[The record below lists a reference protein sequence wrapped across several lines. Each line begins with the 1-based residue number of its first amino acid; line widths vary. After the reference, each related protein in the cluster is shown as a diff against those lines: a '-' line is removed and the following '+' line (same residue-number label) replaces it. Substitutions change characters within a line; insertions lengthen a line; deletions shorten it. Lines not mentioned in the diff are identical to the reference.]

1 MVKLAMIQQKKN
13 QQNKLREHHEV
24 FYFMKNQIVR
34 AKCID
39 MSVDGQGIAKAGDLV
54 VFVKE
59 MIVGE
64 EADVKIIAEKK
75 NYAFGIIDKLI
86 VESPYRIK
94 SDCPISY
101 KCGGCDYRYINY
113 DFQLKL
119 KKDVLIN
126 TLKDFKV
133 NDIIKDDNPYYYRN
147 KVQIPVKDHQMGFYR
162 KFSNDVVV
170 FDDCLIE
177 SKIANEIIAD
187 LKKILIEAKLDKYF
201 RHILIKHGKGTN
213 EVMVGFIVNSFDIAL
228 SNVVDYLVSK
238 YPNIKSIIMN
248 LNDKDTNVILG
259 KEEKVLYGNDYIYD
273 IYDGIKVKLSLK
285 SFYQVNYEQMLKL
298 YAKIKEFSNV
308 SKNDDV
314 LDLYCGIG
322 TISLYMARFAKHVT
336 GVEIVEAAVNNAR
349 DNAKMNNMN
358 NVDFVLADASKNMD
372 EYIKGKDIVIVDPP
386 RKGISKE
393 LIDSII
399 KNDIKHL
406 VYVSCNPA
414 TLARDLDILKQHYNI
429 GEIQPVDMFGFT
441 THVECVTVLN
451 KK

>member
-1 MVKLAMIQQKKN
+1 
-13 QQNKLREHHEV
+13 
-24 FYFMKNQIVR
+24 MKNQIVR

-213 EVMVGFIVNSFDIAL
+213 EVMVGFIVNSFDIDL
-228 SNVVDYLVSK
+228 SNVVDYLVEK

-349 DNAKMNNMN
+349 DNAKMNNMD

-399 KNDIKHL
+399 KNDIKRL

>member
-1 MVKLAMIQQKKN
+1 
-13 QQNKLREHHEV
+13 
-24 FYFMKNQIVR
+24 MKNQIVR

-213 EVMVGFIVNSFDIAL
+213 EVMVGFIVNSFDIDL

-399 KNDIKHL
+399 KNDIKRL

-441 THVECVTVLN
+441 THVECATVLN

>member
-1 MVKLAMIQQKKN
+1 
-13 QQNKLREHHEV
+13 
-24 FYFMKNQIVR
+24 MKNEIVR

-187 LKKILIEAKLDKYF
+187 LKKILIEAKLDKYL

-213 EVMVGFIVNSFDIAL
+213 EVMVGFIVNSFDIDL
-228 SNVVDYLVSK
+228 SNVVDYLVEK

-349 DNAKMNNMN
+349 DNAKINNMD

-393 LIDSII
+393 LIGSII
-399 KNDIKHL
+399 KNDIKRL

>member
-1 MVKLAMIQQKKN
+1 
-13 QQNKLREHHEV
+13 
-24 FYFMKNQIVR
+24 MKNEILQ

-54 VFVKE
+54 IFVKG

-64 EADVKIIAEKK
+64 VANVKIIAEKK

-113 DFQLKL
+113 DYQLKL

-126 TLKDFKV
+126 TLNGFEV
-133 NDIIKDDNPYYYRN
+133 NDIIKDNNPYYYRN

-177 SKIANEIIAD
+177 SKVANEILAD
-187 LKKILIEAKLDKYF
+187 LKVILVEKKLDKNI
-201 RHILIKHGKGTN
+201 RHIVIKHANGTN
-213 EVMVGFIVNSFDIAL
+213 EIMICFVCNTFNIKFDEVI
-228 SNVVDYLVSK
+228 DYLIKK
-238 YPNIKSIIMN
+238 YEDIKSILIN
-248 LNDKDTNVILG
+248 LNDKDTNVIIG
-259 KEEKVLYGNDYIYD
+259 NESKTLYGKDYIYD
-273 IYDGIKVKLSLK
+273 IFNGIKVKISLK
-285 SFYQVNYEQMLKL
+285 SFYQVNYNQMLKL
-298 YAKIKEFSNV
+298 YATIKELSNINE
-308 SKNDDV
+308 NDDV

-336 GVEIVEAAVNNAR
+336 GVEIVEQAVINAK
-349 DNAKMNNMN
+349 DNAKLNDINNA
-358 NVDFVLADASKNMD
+358 DFILADASKNMD
-372 EYIKGKDIVIVDPP
+372 EYIKDKDLVIVDPP

-393 LIDSII
+393 LINSLIENKVKKI
-399 KNDIKHL
+399 

-414 TLARDLDILKQHYNI
+414 TLARDLNLLKDNYDIGI
-429 GEIQPVDMFGFT
+429 IQPVDMFPWT
-441 THVECVTVLN
+441 VHVECVVGMQRKDN
-451 KK
+451 K